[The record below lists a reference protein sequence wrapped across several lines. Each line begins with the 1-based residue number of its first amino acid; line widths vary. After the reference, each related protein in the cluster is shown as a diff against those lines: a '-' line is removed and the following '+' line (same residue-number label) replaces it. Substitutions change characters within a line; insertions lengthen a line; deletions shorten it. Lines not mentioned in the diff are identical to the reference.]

1 MYVYFLGG
9 GLFSSENH
17 FVCPPAMDNLHSVR
31 LYLPPYT
38 SKEELQAGAFFRV
51 NKRNWGDALCAGF
64 GGKDG
69 ILVLTKEYQWWGRLD
84 QLVLSKSFPERN
96 NAVCTLEQACLYKLW
111 SVDSWYNKILR
122 SMFIFLRNQTL
133 NWFNP
138 GCCCFITYPTFGET
152 GFGKNPSRG
161 CWKYIEVL
169 LLLLNIYLILLD
181 PTYHKIQDLEII
193 PSP

>member
-1 MYVYFLGG
+1 MYVYFFWGVVF
-9 GLFSSENH
+9 FSSENY

-51 NKRNWGDALCAGF
+51 NKRNWGVPFVQGLGEKM
-64 GGKDG
+64 GS
-69 ILVLTKEYQWWGRLD
+69 LTKEYQWWGRLD
-84 QLVLSKSFPERN
+84 RFCQKVSRKKH
-96 NAVCTLEQACLYKLW
+96 ATLEQAGLYKLW
-111 SVDSWYNKILR
+111 SVDSWYNKLQQDFSIHQNPPCLYSAKSNSKLVQSRFHLR
-122 SMFIFLRNQTL
+122 
-133 NWFNP
+133 W
-138 GCCCFITYPTFGET
+138 T

-161 CWKYIEVL
+161 CWKYLEIL